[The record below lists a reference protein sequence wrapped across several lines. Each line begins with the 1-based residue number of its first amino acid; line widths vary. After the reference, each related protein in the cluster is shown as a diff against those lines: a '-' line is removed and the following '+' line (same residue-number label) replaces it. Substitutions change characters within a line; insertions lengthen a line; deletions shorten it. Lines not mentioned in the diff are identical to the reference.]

1 MIYIYILD
9 IMDNYQDWKPVVFN
23 KVSNVAKEKERIK
36 KAQQSSNKP
45 RYVNVI
51 LKPPNDLGKQ
61 IASARCSKNLTRV
74 QLANQ
79 LQIAHQVLAKW
90 EMQQE
95 IPNNQQ
101 IAKIEKIV
109 GVKLG
114 RCIKVEITNED

>member
-1 MIYIYILD
+1 
-9 IMDNYQDWKPVVFN
+9 MDNYQDWKPIVFN
-23 KVSNVAKEKERIK
+23 NVSKEAKAKQQIANAQKTSQKPK
-36 KAQQSSNKP
+36 KFNM
-45 RYVNVI
+45 V

-61 IASARCSKNLTRV
+61 IAAARCSKNLTRV

-79 LQIAHQVLAKW
+79 LQIAQQVLAKW
-90 EMQQE
+90 EAQQE

-114 RCIKVEITNED
+114 RCIKIEVDPD